1 MIIRY
6 KFATGETLE
15 IETTKEWVTVI
26 EELDREEYNID
37 RKETRRH
44 CSLEA
49 YNLDDALL
57 PSDSD
62 VLAEVLDNEERQQVE
77 TAISKLNP
85 RQQMLI
91 RQVFFEGHGYTSIA
105 RNEDL
110 DESAVRHAVER
121 ALKKLKKFCDR
132 PSESGSAVA
141 YL

>member
-15 IETTKEWVTVI
+15 IETTEEWMTVI

-49 YNLDDALL
+49 YNLYDALL

-62 VLAEVLDNEERQQVE
+62 VLAEVLDNEKRQQVE

-91 RQVFFEGHGYTSIA
+91 RQVFFEGRGYTSIA
-105 RNEDL
+105 RNEGL

-121 ALKKLKKFCDR
+121 ALKKLKKI
-132 PSESGSAVA
+132 
-141 YL
+141 L

>member
-15 IETTKEWVTVI
+15 IETTEEWVTVI
-26 EELDREEYNID
+26 EELDRKEYNID

-62 VLAEVLDNEERQQVE
+62 VLAEVLDNEKHQQVE

-91 RQVFFEGHGYTSIA
+91 RQVFFEGRGYTSIA
-105 RNEDL
+105 CNEGL

-121 ALKKLKKFCDR
+121 ALKKLKKI
-132 PSESGSAVA
+132 
-141 YL
+141 L